1 MTNMKDVNA
10 EKSLVECEP
19 RDNKNFDNIDPVPK
33 QCGDDNWPSQKRVPR
48 NPPLDWRQV
57 PKIPNT
63 KLGQTGNCDPIQTGQ
78 IINDLDTPNRE
89 VVYRYARG
97 IRANDEAML
106 DTFRNI
112 KVIDDQGQQH
122 TVPIIW
128 ASQEKAVDMIL
139 QDNVRKDNSLVVDR
153 IRLPIMAIWNNG
165 MTPDLKRFTY
175 QKAYSILPWLSA
187 DGHSPG
193 FTQQEKYQKD
203 TFFGV
208 TRGWPVDINYVLYVW
223 TLYEEDMNQILE
235 QCFLKFSSVAYLQV
249 KGVYW
254 EVIVTLDST
263 ANNIDLEP
271 GDAKVRVLKYQLNM
285 TAKSYIPQP
294 IYRLKHLPPT
304 ICEDPTATPDSLVF
318 PRTPMAP
325 DPENPGMPEGVPMN
339 TMETMTDE
347 EMRKAIE
354 EVRSNLAELEKSL
367 IQK

>member
-1 MTNMKDVNA
+1 MKDVNA
-10 EKSLVECEP
+10 EKSLVECQE
-19 RDNKNFDNIDPVPK
+19 RDNVNSVNIDPVPK
-33 QCGDDNWPSQKRVPR
+33 QCGDDNWPSQKRVAK
-48 NPPLDWRQV
+48 NPAIDWKEV
-57 PKIPNT
+57 PHVPNT

-112 KVIDDQGQQH
+112 KVIDEQGQEH

-165 MTPDLKRFTY
+165 MTPDMTRFTY
-175 QKAYSILPWLSA
+175 QRAYSLLPCPGE
-187 DGHSPG
+187 DGTPGCPG
-193 FTQQEKYQKD
+193 FTQQEKYKRD

-208 TRGWPVDINYVLYVW
+208 TRGWPVNINYTLYIW

-263 ANNIDLEP
+263 ANNMDLEP
-271 GDAKVRVLKYQLNM
+271 GDAKIRVLKYQLNM

-294 IYRLKHLPPT
+294 IYRFKKLPPSL
-304 ICEDPTATPDSLVF
+304 CEDPNARPDDLIY

-325 DPENPGMPEGVPMN
+325 KNEMK
-339 TMETMTDE
+339 TMTDE
-347 EMRKAIE
+347 EMLQAIAE
-354 EVRSNLAELEKSL
+354 TRANLAEIEKSL
-367 IQK
+367 LQK

>member
-1 MTNMKDVNA
+1 
-10 EKSLVECEP
+10 
-19 RDNKNFDNIDPVPK
+19 
-33 QCGDDNWPSQKRVPR
+33 VPR
-48 NPPLDWRQV
+48 NPPRDWRQV
-57 PKIPNT
+57 PHTPNT

-112 KVIDDQGQQH
+112 KVIDEQGQEH

-153 IRLPIMAIWNNG
+153 IRLPIMAIWNAG
-165 MTPDLKRFTY
+165 MTPDMTRFTY
-175 QKAYSILPWLSA
+175 QRAYSLLPWLSA
-187 DGHSPG
+187 DGSPG
-193 FTQQEKYQKD
+193 FTQQEKYKKD

-208 TRGWPVDINYVLYVW
+208 TRGWPVDISYTLYIW

-263 ANNIDLEP
+263 ANNMDLEP

-294 IYRLKHLPPT
+294 IYRLKKLPPS
-304 ICEDPTATPDSLVF
+304 ICDDPTAKPDDLIY

-325 DPENPGMPEGVPMN
+325 TPLNSKMPQGD
-339 TMETMTDE
+339 TMESMTDE
-347 EMRKAIE
+347 EMLQAIAEARK
-354 EVRSNLAELEKSL
+354 NLAEIEKSL
-367 IQK
+367 LQK

>member
-1 MTNMKDVNA
+1 MTNMKDVSS
-10 EKSLVECEP
+10 EQSLTQCQD
-19 RDNKNFDNIDPVPK
+19 RDNKNPVNIDAVPK
-33 QCGDDNWPSQKRVPR
+33 QCSDDDWPSQKRVPR
-48 NPPLDWRQV
+48 QPPRDWRQV
-57 PKIPNT
+57 PYIPNT

-112 KVIDDQGQQH
+112 KVIDDQGQEH

-153 IRLPIMAIWNNG
+153 IRLPIMAIWNAG
-165 MTPDLKRFTY
+165 MTPDMTRFTY
-175 QKAYSILPWLSA
+175 QRAYSLLPWLSK
-187 DGHSPG
+187 DGSPG
-193 FTQQEKYQKD
+193 FTQQEKYKKD

-208 TRGWPVDINYVLYVW
+208 TRGWPVNISYTLYIW

-254 EVIVTLDST
+254 EVIVTLDGT
-263 ANNIDLEP
+263 ANNMELEP
-271 GDAKVRVLKYQLNM
+271 GDAKVRVFKYQLNM

-294 IYRLKHLPPT
+294 IFRLKKLPT
-304 ICEDPTATPDSLVF
+304 ICDPNARPDDLIY

-325 DPENPGMPEGVPMN
+325 DPLNQTIPEDIPMN
-339 TMETMTDE
+339 TLETMSDE
-347 EMRKAIE
+347 DMLKAIAE
-354 EVRSNLAELEKSL
+354 ARNNLAEIEKSL
-367 IQK
+367 LQK